1 MRRVTEL
8 DLMRLLHGE
17 QGELPEE
24 EARELR
30 ARLRREPELAALYQR
45 LERSWNGLELPPPHP
60 VPPGFP
66 NRVMAR
72 VRQSAAAG
80 ISWSAAPTWV
90 RAVAAAALVTGL
102 TVGAGVGRIWPGPPV
117 DAAQET
123 APAIAGE
130 EPEEVGLDD
139 DMSLADSYWETVDAV
154 TAGEPEGDAAP

>member
-1 MRRVTEL
+1 MTGATEL
-8 DLMRLLHGE
+8 DLMRLLH
-17 QGELPEE
+17 GELPEE

-45 LERSWNGLELPPPHP
+45 LERSWHGLELPPAHP
-60 VPPGFP
+60 VPPGFST
-66 NRVMAR
+66 RVMAR

-90 RAVAAAALVTGL
+90 RAAAAAALVTGL

-123 APAIAGE
+123 AATVAGE
-130 EPEEVGLDD
+130 DSEEVGLD

>member
-1 MRRVTEL
+1 MTGATEL
-8 DLMRLLHGE
+8 DLMRLLH
-17 QGELPEE
+17 GELPEE

-66 NRVMAR
+66 SRAMAR

-90 RAVAAAALVTGL
+90 RAAAAAALVTGL
-102 TVGAGVGRIWPGPPV
+102 TVGAGVGRIWPGPPR
-117 DAAQET
+117 DAVQET
-123 APAIAGE
+123 AVEVAGE
-130 EPEEVGLDD
+130 ESEEVGLG
-139 DMSLADSYWETVDAV
+139 DMSLAASYWETVDAV